1 MPTPPAGFAQVNI
14 SYNQE
19 LLGQVAEV
27 TFGLDATAFDTALAN
42 AILDAWQT
50 QFAPVCFNGHTI
62 GPCEIRTSDNLVFT
76 SSDPAVGGTGGSPG
90 ASSQVAYLIRKIT
103 NLGGRRN
110 RGRWF
115 LPGVVEGEVNS
126 GGFLDSGIVVALE
139 TACDDFAAALGLLDA
154 TVYLLHSDGGPPT
167 EVTSYQVAPQVATQR
182 RRLGR

>member
-19 LLGQVAEV
+19 LLSQVGEV
-27 TFGLDATAFDTALAN
+27 TFGIQAAAYDTALAN
-42 AILDAWQT
+42 LILDAWQT
-50 QFAPVCFNGHTI
+50 EFRPVCFNGHTI
-62 GPCEIRTSDNLVFT
+62 GPAELRTSGNLVFT
-76 SSDPAVGGTGGSPG
+76 STDPALAGTGGSPG
-90 ASSQVAYLIRKIT
+90 ATSQVAYLIRKIT
-103 NLGGRRN
+103 DLGGRRN

-139 TACDDFAAALGLLDA
+139 TAADAFAATLGAADC
-154 TVYLLHSDGGPPT
+154 TVYLLHSDGGAPT